1 MREDKRLNEIIR
13 IKKHTNNFVIMDK
26 TFLADERLSFKAKGI
41 LAYLLSKPDDW
52 KVIVGDLVKQ
62 SKDGKT
68 AVYAGLK
75 ELREYGYYTKVP
87 VRNEDGTRIVRWES
101 VVYEVPCDVKEQETE
116 DTEETS
122 CDDLAAESMKSNV
135 QQETVTQE
143 NEKTKSNTTSDQER
157 TKKVSRFIGKTKKAK
172 TISNSVQKV
181 QQNEETSAPS
191 LLPSFQEVENQDIGN
206 QFIENWE
213 RNKNYT
219 NNINNTNNDSNLVK
233 SSQTK
238 TDGQSVFEQTL
249 SVIHDNIAYEDLK
262 EACSEKDM
270 KLVDDFVTI
279 MADALL
285 SKSDTVR
292 VGKEEKPRELV
303 KSSLMKLDFFDIQD
317 VLCRFKSYG
326 EKIIKKQAFILSMLY
341 RQPIEKNIWL
351 TNQLYVDFGY
361 M

>member
-26 TFLADERLSFKAKGI
+26 TFLEDDRLSFKAKGI

-68 AVYAGLK
+68 AIYAGLK
-75 ELREYGYYTKVP
+75 ELKECGYYTKVP
-87 VRNEDGTRIVRWES
+87 VRNEEGTRIVRWES
-101 VVYEVPCDVKEQETE
+101 VVYEVPCDVQEQEAE
-116 DTEETS
+116 DTEFELQEEEKEQ
-122 CDDLAAESMKSNV
+122 DQDNKKAKVQKEENLPQENKRIQKESNSS
-135 QQETVTQE
+135 QE
-143 NEKTKSNTTSDQER
+143 NENIEGKSA
-157 TKKVSRFIGKTKKAK
+157 FF
-172 TISNSVQKV
+172 
-181 QQNEETSAPS
+181 
-191 LLPSFQEVENQDIGN
+191 LLPDFQEIENQDIEN

-213 RNKNYT
+213 RNNNYI
-219 NNINNTNNDSNLVK
+219 NNINNTNNESSLVK

-238 TDGQSVFEQTL
+238 TDRESVLEKTL
-249 SVIHDNIAYEDLK
+249 SIIHNNIAYDDLK
-262 EACSEKDM
+262 EAYSEKDM

-303 KSSLMKLDFFDIQD
+303 KSSLMKLDFFDMQD

-351 TNQLYVDFGY
+351 TNQLHVDFGY